1 MKRTSFRFLLQSV
14 NKSHLSG
21 VQVLGDDTMAPAN
34 RTLIEQIQVQ
44 DEKAFEILTERY
56 ESQLWA
62 HIYRTVRNKA
72 AADDLIQELLL
83 RVWTRSDQWRGQ
95 GSVKGWLYRIATNLA
110 LNNLRTVRHVENRR
124 LKYWT
129 RMRTMKA
136 LSLRG

>member
-1 MKRTSFRFLLQSV
+1 
-14 NKSHLSG
+14 
-21 VQVLGDDTMAPAN
+21 MAPAD